1 MALRIIRACRIPHHE
16 REDLRQDLLADLF
29 ARLRGFDPERGNLST
44 FAFTCFGHRASQLIG
59 RILRGRASMMPVSL
73 DDPMPGAP
81 NLTIGDGLSEAD
93 GYGALL
99 GQPVDAFAAVDRRLD
114 LDRALGT
121 LPQEALPLCAELIE
135 QSPHELAK
143 ASPTSRATLCCVAT
157 PPIAPMFSACLV
169 ARSRI

>member
-1 MALRIIRACRIPHHE
+1 L
-16 REDLRQDLLADLF
+16 D
-29 ARLRGFDPERGNLST
+29 
-44 FAFTCFGHRASQLIG
+44 ASC
-59 RILRGRASMMPVSL
+59 A
-73 DDPMPGAP
+73 GAP